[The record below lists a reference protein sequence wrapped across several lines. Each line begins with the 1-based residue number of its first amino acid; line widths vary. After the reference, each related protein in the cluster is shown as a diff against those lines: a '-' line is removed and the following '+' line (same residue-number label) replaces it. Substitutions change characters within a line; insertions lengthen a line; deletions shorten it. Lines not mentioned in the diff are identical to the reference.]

1 MATKDKGDSKP
12 YEFHAVQ
19 ILGIQFQMQLINKIQ
34 W

>member
-1 MATKDKGDSKP
+1 MATEVEGDSKP

-19 ILGIQFQMQLINKIQ
+19 IHGVQFQNQLINRIQ